1 MACRDARWAGG
12 GGGEGGGAAAAG
24 AGAGRHAGTVDNQFK
39 GIHVQNLT
47 PELRKRMELP
57 VRVTGVVVSDINE
70 DSPAEGTLMRG
81 DIIMQ
86 INRKN
91 ITSVKDY
98 ETVVSDIK
106 TSQGIMI
113 LIYRNGSSIYV
124 TLSPE

>member
-1 MACRDARWAGG
+1 MLKVLRDGKSITINATVS
-12 GGGEGGGAAAAG
+12 EQPYLMQKVMD
-24 AGAGRHAGTVDNQFK
+24 TVDNQLK

-47 PELRKRMELP
+47 PELRKKMELP

-91 ITSVKDY
+91 IVSVKDY
-98 ETVVSDIK
+98 EALVTDIK
-106 TSQGIMI
+106 KSQGIMI
-113 LIYRNGSSIYV
+113 LIYRNNSSIYV
-124 TLSPE
+124 TLSPK